1 MAKAKL
7 RLDNSRTPEQ
17 TKRMKLLAKEIGC
30 FFCKNNYLKV
40 GASPAIYQSKYWYVK
55 KNDYPYEGSV
65 HHYLLASKRHTTK
78 ITAVSRAAWVELLKV
93 IAWLEKHLKIK
104 GASIFTRS
112 GDMSYTGATLD
123 HIHFHL
129 LVGAKKR
136 KGGVLEDNILVTLG
150 HKRKD

>member
-55 KNDYPYEGSV
+55 KNDYPYEGSG
-65 HHYLLASKRHTTK
+65 HHYLLASKSHST
-78 ITAVSRAAWVELLKV
+78 IW
-93 IAWLEKHLKIK
+93 
-104 GASIFTRS
+104 TRKS
-112 GDMSYTGATLD
+112 GDINFCPKSRD
-123 HIHFHL
+123 SVFSCFC
-129 LVGAKKR
+129 
-136 KGGVLEDNILVTLG
+136 N
-150 HKRKD
+150 